1 MNINPCLAKKKS
13 RQNDE
18 ECRVL
23 IVALR
28 KQMFRSDGCPVLL
41 PSLIASI
48 LWKYFDIFYTRF
60 ECFGWKE
67 VRVQM

>member
-1 MNINPCLAKKKS
+1 MTVKRITLYIIFEDIDPCLVKKKS
-13 RQNDE
+13 RQYDE

-48 LWKYFDIFYTRF
+48 SL
-60 ECFGWKE
+60 E
-67 VRVQM
+67 VF